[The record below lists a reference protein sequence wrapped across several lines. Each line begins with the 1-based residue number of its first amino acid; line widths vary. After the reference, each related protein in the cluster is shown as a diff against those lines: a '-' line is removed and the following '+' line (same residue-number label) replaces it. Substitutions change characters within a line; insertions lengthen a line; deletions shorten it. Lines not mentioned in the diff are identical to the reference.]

1 MNSSACHPLMIDSS
15 KGGKLAYAPFC
26 RLLPQPERIA
36 TIRHDRNE
44 KKNMAKIGFIGL
56 GIMGKHMLR
65 NLRKAGHELV
75 AYDIVAASVD
85 AVAGDGVERGAS
97 CRDVAARADVVI
109 TMLPDGPEVEQAVLG
124 AGGTLEGA
132 HAGSIFVDMSSISP
146 IVSQQIA
153 AACTEKGVAFLDAP
167 VSGGEPK
174 AKDGT
179 LAIMVGGDEA
189 TYAKVAPLL
198 MLMGSSVVL
207 TGAVGAG
214 NVTKLAN
221 QIIVAC
227 NIAAMSEAL
236 VLADRCG
243 VDAEVVFNAIKS
255 GLAGSTVL
263 NAKAPMVIARN
274 FKPGF
279 RIRLH
284 QKDLRNALLTAE
296 SKKVALPLT
305 SLVQQMLMALMNQG
319 SGDLDHSAIYTFIE
333 EMAPKSP
340 AKTQ

>member
-1 MNSSACHPLMIDSS
+1 VS
-15 KGGKLAYAPFC
+15 
-26 RLLPQPERIA
+26 
-36 TIRHDRNE
+36 
-44 KKNMAKIGFIGL
+44 KIGFIGL
-56 GIMGKHMLR
+56 GIMGKPMLR
-65 NLRKAGHELV
+65 NLRKAGHELL
-75 AYDIVAASVD
+75 AYDVVAASVD
-85 AVAGDGVERGAS
+85 AVVGEGVERGSS
-97 CRDVAARADVVI
+97 CKDVAASTDVVI

-124 AGGTLEGA
+124 PGGVLEGA
-132 HAGSIFVDMSSISP
+132 HKGLTLVDMSSISP
-146 IVSQQIA
+146 LVSQKLA
-153 AACTEKGVAFLDAP
+153 AACAPKGVAFLDAP

-174 AKDGT
+174 AIDGT
-179 LAIMVGGDEA
+179 LAIMVGGDQA
-189 TYAKVAPLL
+189 TFDKVLPLL
-198 MLMGSSVVL
+198 RLMGSSAVL
-207 TGAVGAG
+207 TGGVGAG

-221 QIIVAC
+221 QIIVAG

-243 VDAEVVFNAIKS
+243 VDSEVVFNAIKG

-305 SLVQQMLMALMNQG
+305 SLVQQMLIALMNQG
-319 SGDLDHSAIYTFIE
+319 SGDLDHSAIVKFIE
-333 EMAPKSP
+333 NMAPEVPRKN
-340 AKTQ
+340 

>member
-1 MNSSACHPLMIDSS
+1 MS
-15 KGGKLAYAPFC
+15 
-26 RLLPQPERIA
+26 
-36 TIRHDRNE
+36 
-44 KKNMAKIGFIGL
+44 KIGFIGL
-56 GIMGKHMLR
+56 GIMGKPMVR

-75 AYDIVAASVD
+75 VYDIFAKSVD
-85 AVAGDGVERGAS
+85 EMVGEGIERGAS
-97 CRDVAARADVVI
+97 AKDVAARTDLVI

-124 AGGTLEGA
+124 PGSVLEGV
-132 HAGSIFVDMSSISP
+132 HAGSIVVDMSSISP
-146 IVSQQIA
+146 LVSQKMA
-153 AACTEKGVAFLDAP
+153 AACKEKGVAFLDAP

-174 AKDGT
+174 AVDGT
-179 LAIMVGGDEA
+179 LAIMVGGDA
-189 TYAKVAPLL
+189 DIFSKVEPILK
-198 MLMGSSVVL
+198 LMGSSVVL
-207 TGAVGAG
+207 TGGVGAG

-227 NIAAMSEAL
+227 NIAGMSEAL

-243 VDAEVVFNAIKS
+243 VDSEVVFNAIKG

-263 NAKAPMVIARN
+263 DAKAPMVIARN

-305 SLVQQMLMALMNQG
+305 SLVQQMLMALMNRG
-319 SGDLDHSAIYTFIE
+319 SGDLDHSAIFTFIE
-333 EMAPKSP
+333 EMAPKSES
-340 AKTQ
+340 

>member
-1 MNSSACHPLMIDSS
+1 VS
-15 KGGKLAYAPFC
+15 
-26 RLLPQPERIA
+26 
-36 TIRHDRNE
+36 
-44 KKNMAKIGFIGL
+44 KIGFIGL
-56 GIMGKHMLR
+56 GIMGKPMVR

-75 AYDIVAASVD
+75 VFDIFSKSVDKMVGDGIGRGASAKDVAASTD
-85 AVAGDGVERGAS
+85 L
-97 CRDVAARADVVI
+97 VI
-109 TMLPDGPEVEQAVLG
+109 TMLPDGPEVEQAILG
-124 AGGTLEGA
+124 PGGVLEGV
-132 HAGSIFVDMSSISP
+132 HAASIIVDMSSISP
-146 IVSQQIA
+146 LVSQKIA
-153 AACTEKGVAFLDAP
+153 AACEAKGAAFLDAP

-174 AKDGT
+174 AIDGT
-179 LAIMVGGDEA
+179 LAIMVGGDAE
-189 TYAKVAPLL
+189 TFSKVEPILK
-198 MLMGSSVVL
+198 LMGSSVVL
-207 TGAVGAG
+207 TGGVGAG

-243 VDAEVVFNAIKS
+243 VDSEVVFNAIKG

-296 SKKVALPLT
+296 SKKVALPMT
-305 SLVQQMLMALMNQG
+305 SLVQQILMALMNRG
-319 SGDLDHSAIYTFIE
+319 SGDLDHSAIFTFIE
-333 EMAPKSP
+333 EMAPKAES
-340 AKTQ
+340 